1 MSALVHMPNN
11 TRIKLHLK
19 PEPLGPFEAVGT
31 RSKFGVEFRTVEGLE
46 AAAVLLSGK
55 DAGQVVTKI
64 GPNQRAV
71 LTLGTVEPYKYQAIC
86 TINPAFN
93 AVATVV
99 GPGIME
105 PKEEVLMDLVIN
117 AHREVNLEE
126 FGWFCRIYLFE

>member
-1 MSALVHMPNN
+1 
-11 TRIKLHLK
+11 
-19 PEPLGPFEAVGT
+19 
-31 RSKFGVEFRTVEGLE
+31 VEGLE
-46 AAAVLLSGK
+46 AAAILLSGK
-55 DAGQVVTKI
+55 DAGQVVTRI

-105 PKEEVLMDLVIN
+105 PKEEVLLDLVIN
-117 AHREVNLEE
+117 AHREVNLAE
-126 FGWFCRIYLFE
+126 FSWFCRIYLFE